1 MGNRRVLGQKARET
15 AEPGAYYKNG
25 RYADAQ
31 RAIAK
36 ALAQRTPDAGFLFHA
51 GMIHAKLGDRV
62 SAQRYLAQALSL
74 NPSFDPVDAPLAEAM
89 LADLGA
95 QAMDTP

>member
-1 MGNRRVLGQKARET
+1 
-15 AEPGAYYKNG
+15 
-25 RYADAQ
+25 
-31 RAIAK
+31 
-36 ALAQRTPDAGFLFHA
+36 
-51 GMIHAKLGDRV
+51 MIHAELGDRV